1 MAGPDKQDQLIH
13 ELAKE
18 VAVLRADMNTRQAEY
33 ATAAEKLT
41 GETRAAIEGLRADM
55 AKRDTDMAKRDTDMA
70 KRDKDNLRWT
80 VGFGIAQIAI
90 TIAILGAGFAFLA
103 LVGIPAVQ

>member
-1 MAGPDKQDQLIH
+1 MSEPTHH
-13 ELAKE
+13 ELSE
-18 VAVLRADMNTRQAEY
+18 RIAVLEEKMNTSYER
-33 ATAAEKLT
+33 
-41 GETRAAIEGLRADM
+41 LRA
-55 AKRDTDMAKRDTDMA
+55 DMA

-103 LVGIPAVQ
+103 LVGIPTIP

>member
-1 MAGPDKQDQLIH
+1 MKTLQSDLQ
-13 ELAKE
+13 
-18 VAVLRADMNTRQAEY
+18 
-33 ATAAEKLT
+33 
-41 GETRAAIEGLRADM
+41 ETLERFRADM
-55 AKRDTDMAKRDTDMA
+55 ARRDADMARRDTDTA

-103 LVGIPAVQ
+103 LVGIPTR